1 VEFVDNSGCDEG
13 TGEGGATLDINAA
26 NALGKQLREY
36 CVGVVAWDMT
46 KTAGVR
52 ANLGALW
59 DLRVACH
66 HRERLVIVEIAAGGS
81 CGQTRVVDKNGVSSD
96 HDRSVF

>member
-1 VEFVDNSGCDEG
+1 
-13 TGEGGATLDINAA
+13 
-26 NALGKQLREY
+26 
-36 CVGVVAWDMT
+36 MT

-52 ANLGALW
+52 ANLGSLW

-81 CGQTRVVDKNGVSSD
+81 GGQTRVIHNHGVGSD
-96 HDRSVF
+96 HDGSVF